1 MSSKLAGAI
10 DTGVLGRL
18 SPIVFELV
26 KRCHDNFCSI
36 LKVRHQTNFG
46 SCQKDEAPGDVDG
59 GHPHHWGSRP
69 QCGRRSRGQRR
80 TDSIGARVKVTKKLL
95 IRQTRVG
102 LKVYSLLVVKY
113 HKSERRQPARG
124 GRVSREHW

>member
-59 GHPHHWGSRP
+59 GHPHHWGPRP
-69 QCGRRSRGQRR
+69 ECGRRSGRQRR
-80 TDSIGARVKVTKKLL
+80 TNSIGARVT
-95 IRQTRVG
+95 
-102 LKVYSLLVVKY
+102 S
-113 HKSERRQPARG
+113 
-124 GRVSREHW
+124 